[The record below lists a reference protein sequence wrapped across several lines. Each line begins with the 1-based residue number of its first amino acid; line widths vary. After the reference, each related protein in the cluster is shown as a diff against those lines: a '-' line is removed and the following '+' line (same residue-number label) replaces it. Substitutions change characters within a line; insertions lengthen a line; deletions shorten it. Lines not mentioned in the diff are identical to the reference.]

1 MLGTQMRHHSMK
13 RFFGRGLAGAPS
25 LESDYLSAHR
35 TNGAGRALRCLSRI
49 THPFQRSIHV
59 RFQSAFALSVLGLL
73 LMAVITIVSS
83 RAILDTYALSVK
95 ETRLEL
101 MPVHL
106 LQVDLREV
114 DHSAYRYAIEGD
126 RSALNQFTV
135 LAAQVD
141 ERLAEL
147 AKVELQMGSVEHAH
161 AGVSLPN
168 ATKAWEHAK
177 LELKSLFLLEPG
189 SPQSIQALKQAHL
202 VIDPIYDA
210 MNEYHHLSMQDL
222 RLRLQSAQTVGEDA
236 FLVMIGAIVVGL
248 VVLIG
253 MGSFVGRSV
262 LLPIAELREAARKLG
277 ERDFSYRIRLH
288 NTSDELGELAKSIN
302 MASATLQ
309 ELYREL
315 ERRSTHDGLTGVLN
329 RAAFDE
335 RLMAE
340 FKGASRHN
348 RSLSLLMV
356 DIDFFKRVN
365 DTLGHQA
372 GDEVLKSVATILT
385 ETTRPGDV
393 VARYGGEEFAVILP
407 ETSEN
412 SAIAMA
418 ERLRVAVENA
428 RIEYGA
434 SGGVSLTVSVGCAS
448 QLPHAGTPK
457 ALVKAAD
464 AALYCAKD
472 TGRNRVSSAREV
484 LLGDVPKQ
492 QTDAALDLISIGA

>member
-1 MLGTQMRHHSMK
+1 MLGTQMKHHSMNP
-13 RFFGRGLAGAPS
+13 FFRRGLAGALGLKS
-25 LESDYLSAHR
+25 AYRSAHR
-35 TNGAGRALRCLSRI
+35 TNGAGRVLRYLSRI
-49 THPFQRSIHV
+49 THPFHRSIHV

-95 ETRLEL
+95 ETSLEL

-114 DHSAYRYAIEGD
+114 DHSAYRYAVEGD
-126 RSALNQFTV
+126 RSAFDQFTG

-141 ERLAEL
+141 EQLTEL
-147 AKVELQMGSVEHAH
+147 AKVELLMGSVEHAH

-168 ATKAWEHAK
+168 ATRAWEHAK
-177 LELKSLFLLEPG
+177 LELKALFLLEPG

-202 VIDPIYDA
+202 LIDPVYDA
-210 MNEYHHLSMQDL
+210 MNEYHQLSMQDL
-222 RLRLQSAQTVGEDA
+222 RLRLQSAQSVSEEA
-236 FLVMIGAIVVGL
+236 FLVMIGAIVAGL
-248 VVLIG
+248 GVLIG

-262 LLPIAELREAARKLG
+262 LLPIEELREAARKLG
-277 ERDFSYRIRLH
+277 EKDFSYRIRLH
-288 NTSDELGELAKSIN
+288 NMSDELGELAKSIN
-302 MASATLQ
+302 TASATLQ
-309 ELYREL
+309 KLYREL
-315 ERRSTHDGLTGVLN
+315 ERRSTHDGLTGLLN

-340 FKGASRHN
+340 FEGANRHN

-372 GDEVLKSVATILT
+372 GDEVLKSVATILA

-407 ETSEN
+407 EASEN

-418 ERLRVAVENA
+418 ERLRAAIESA
-428 RIEYGA
+428 RFECGA
-434 SGGVSLTVSVGCAS
+434 CGNVSLTVSIGCAS
-448 QLPHAGTPK
+448 QLPPVGTPK

-472 TGRNRVSSAREV
+472 TGRNRVSSAREA
-484 LLGDVPKQ
+484 LPGNEQKQ
-492 QTDAALDLISIGA
+492 RADATIDLIPVGA

>member
-1 MLGTQMRHHSMK
+1 MK

-25 LESDYLSAHR
+25 LESDYLSVHR

-49 THPFQRSIHV
+49 THPFHRSIHV

-114 DHSAYRYAIEGD
+114 DHSAYRYAVEGD
-126 RSALNQFTV
+126 RSALDQFTV

-168 ATKAWEHAK
+168 ATRAWEEAK
-177 LELKSLFLLEPG
+177 LELEALFLLEPG
-189 SPQSIQALKQAHL
+189 SPQSIQALKQAHS

-356 DIDFFKRVN
+356 D
-365 DTLGHQA
+365 TLGHQA

-418 ERLRVAVENA
+418 ERLRVAVESA
-428 RIEYGA
+428 RIECGA
-434 SGGVSLTVSVGCAS
+434 SGSVSLTVSVGCAS
-448 QLPHAGTPK
+448 QPPHAGTPK

-484 LLGDVPKQ
+484 LLGDEPKQ
-492 QTDAALDLISIGA
+492 QTDAALDLIPIGA